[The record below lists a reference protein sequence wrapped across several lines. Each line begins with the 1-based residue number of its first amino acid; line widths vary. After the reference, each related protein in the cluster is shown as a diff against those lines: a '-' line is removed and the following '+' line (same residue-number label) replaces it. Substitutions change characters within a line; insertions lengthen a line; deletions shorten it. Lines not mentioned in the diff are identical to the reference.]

1 MDLKIR
7 SPLRNKGYKLIS
19 ICIINY
25 ESNIMDYAFD
35 FYFGPT
41 TNTGDVNSFLF
52 IYDDDRFF
60 SKMYVFLKSLG
71 LVFYAMTLP
80 RCANPLF
87 YIIMNGLMCLSTANS
102 ARYEYR
108 HYQRYGT
115 VFMSI
120 YEYEEWKAG
129 LWPKTR
135 VVFSTAELAIKIGY
149 FIYAFP
155 PRLEFS
161 NACDAGKS
169 VFIIHVLAVLV
180 VYLILSIFTCGIYC
194 CVCYSNG
201 AGADA
206 GAGANVSIRMVSYRF
221 PLAFPTTF
229 VPHDKECCICLDSNE
244 TSSSSSSSSPLPWVE
259 LPCKHLFHRECVSRW
274 LVTHDTCP
282 VCRLNVRVAS

>member
-1 MDLKIR
+1 
-7 SPLRNKGYKLIS
+7 
-19 ICIINY
+19 
-25 ESNIMDYAFD
+25 MDYAFD

-41 TNTGDVNSFLF
+41 TNSFFF

-60 SKMYVFLKSLG
+60 SKMYVFLKSFG
-71 LVFYAMTLP
+71 LVFYVTTLP

-87 YIIMNGLMCLSTANS
+87 YIIINGLMCLSTANS

-120 YEYEEWKAG
+120 HEYEEWKAG

-169 VFIIHVLAVLV
+169 VFIIHVLAVIV

-201 AGADA
+201 ASADA
-206 GAGANVSIRMVSYRF
+206 GAGANVSIRMLSYRF

-244 TSSSSSSSSPLPWVE
+244 TSSSSSSSSSPLPWVE